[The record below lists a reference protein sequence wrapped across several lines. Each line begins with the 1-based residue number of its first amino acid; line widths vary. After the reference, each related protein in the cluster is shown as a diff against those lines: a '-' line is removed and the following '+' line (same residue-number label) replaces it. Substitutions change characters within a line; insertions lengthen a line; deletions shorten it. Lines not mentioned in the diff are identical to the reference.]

1 MHKNEKKS
9 GWSNRL
15 IQDEKTGMIY
25 AIFEKGG
32 YTIIRPIDLSTGALG
47 IPIRLDLRYVEKL
60 IIHDNAVYYTYR
72 PYESNQKK
80 FLYRQLLPLHFGDG
94 NTASDGRH

>member
-1 MHKNEKKS
+1 
-9 GWSNRL
+9 L
-15 IQDEKTGMIY
+15 IQDDATGIVY

-32 YTIIRPIDLSTGALG
+32 YTIIRAIDLNTGTLG
-47 IPIRLDLRYVEKL
+47 IPIRLNLRYVEKL

-80 FLYRQLLPLHFGDG
+80 FLYRQLLALVILVMETRLATGGIDY
-94 NTASDGRH
+94 